1 MIATG
6 VKEPQCQITNALSS
20 SECCE
25 SLSVSVI
32 SAVQEHREKNRRKGR
47 SRHLLENLG
56 DCTRARALLGHCSN
70 LSVVCGHI
78 VKEMVLNNSSVAD

>member
-47 SRHLLENLG
+47 SRVSWKTWETAPEHEPSWG
-56 DCTRARALLGHCSN
+56 TVAISV
-70 LSVVCGHI
+70 LSVGI
-78 VKEMVLNNSSVAD
+78 LLRKWF